1 MFCDVFGYIAHNVGR
16 KEENE
21 DSAMAFKQEP
31 GQSKD
36 DSWLIFE
43 TKVVGAANNLH
54 LDFAPFIFEQ
64 QQLNFL
70 NSNDTDEEDAFQAKA
85 PERAESNSIKINLY
99 SCQKFGG
106 NYAATMLQI

>member
-1 MFCDVFGYIAHNVGR
+1 MSAE
-16 KEENE
+16 KKENE

-43 TKVVGAANNLH
+43 TKVVDVANNLH
-54 LDFAPFIFEQ
+54 LDFAPLIFEQ

-70 NSNDTDEEDAFQAKA
+70 NANDTDEEDAFQAKA
-85 PERAESNSIKINLY
+85 PERAEWNSIKINLY

-106 NYAATMLQI
+106 N